1 MRVCV
6 CVCAYVCD
14 EIERRDRKKERKKKG
29 GDVSPTRTSLEDNN
43 YLQSEATF
51 SSPRLPLE
59 LHRNTLQ
66 ELRMKPQHCNSISL
80 DQRIQKFSQNSQTV
94 FYTHFDLCI
103 ENHHPEVQERV
114 RYDIM

>member
-80 DQRIQKFSQNSQTV
+80 DQRIQKLSGSKRKRQQKFSNPKTA
-94 FYTHFDLCI
+94 
-103 ENHHPEVQERV
+103 PKKRAA
-114 RYDIM
+114 